1 MSRAFISWPDDVLLP
16 RTTDSCTLAWWRRVM
31 WSGGMRDTFAG
42 VSLAGE
48 MYRWSCHY
56 CVHLSCHRSPES
68 LSCYLAL
75 ILQTSPLKV
84 SPNPWI
90 LLSERIVVTEM
101 DMIWSSPHSS
111 YNPPLVYGPQVY
123 LKAYCLTQ
131 SIQLFANTPSLCD
144 PCAVSPNL
152 SPCDPVLNTP
162 ASWYILDRFNFT
174 RIKVS
179 LHNAGR
185 CQ

>member
-1 MSRAFISWPDDVLLP
+1 MQR
-16 RTTDSCTLAWWRRVM
+16 
-31 WSGGMRDTFAG
+31 

-75 ILQTSPLKV
+75 IQQTSPSKV

-90 LLSERIVVTEM
+90 LLTYSCDRDGH
-101 DMIWSSPHSS
+101 DMILSTLSRPNS
-111 YNPPLVYGPQVY
+111 PLVYGPYNTMFY

-131 SIQLFANTPSLCD
+131 SIHLFANTLGLCD
-144 PCAVSPNL
+144 PSAVSPIL
-152 SPCDPVLNTP
+152 SPCDPMLNTP
-162 ASWYILDRFNFT
+162 SSCDILDRFNFT

-179 LHNAGR
+179 WHNEGR
-185 CQ
+185 WQ